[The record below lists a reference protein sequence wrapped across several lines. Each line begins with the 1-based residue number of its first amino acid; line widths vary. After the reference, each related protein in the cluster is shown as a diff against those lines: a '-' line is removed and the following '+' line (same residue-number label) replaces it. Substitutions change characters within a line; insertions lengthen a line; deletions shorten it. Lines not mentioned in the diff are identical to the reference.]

1 MDRKAFADELLKTAT
16 PALRKTASFLAPRPD
31 RLLERLAVTGALSS
45 GAVHGASKAKAAL
58 TGNPYDGPEGTM
70 TGALAKGVGGGLL
83 AGVLL
88 KALGRMHAAKRR

>member
-1 MDRKAFADELLKTAT
+1 MDLEAFADELMKTAT

-58 TGNPYDGPEGTM
+58 SADPYDGPQDTL

-88 KALGRMHAAKRR
+88 KALGRMHAGRRR